1 MPDGKTKVF
10 EWKGMHEKA
19 QQILGE
25 DFWHEINKMIPK
37 QGPPIDMYK
46 TEEQVVVVVEVPG
59 LISQDKL
66 AIRIKGMKLLISG
79 EIPMTYPVMEVEM
92 LQRER
97 FHGSFK
103 RELVLPDDIV
113 SDGPIEAQFKGGL
126 VEIRIP
132 RLAAEAEKEISINFN
147 E

>member
-1 MPDGKTKVF
+1 MPDGKAKIF
-10 EWKGMHEKA
+10 EWKGMPEKA

-25 DFWHEINKMIPK
+25 DFWYEINKMIPK

-46 TEEQVVVVVEVPG
+46 TDEQVIVVVEVPG
-59 LISQDKL
+59 LSSPDKL

-79 EIPMTYPVMEVEM
+79 EIPMTYRVPEEAM

-103 RELVLPDDIV
+103 REILLPDDIV
-113 SDGPIEAQFKGGL
+113 PDGPIEAQFKSGL
-126 VEIRIP
+126 VEIHIT
-132 RLAAEAEKEISINFN
+132 RLGVGAEKEIAINFN